1 MKSNINILPLR
12 TWSEIPKYW
21 DARPFTANYNK
32 LHESELIADG
42 WRDIVEPVLTDT
54 QKRGSLVVL
63 NDSVTYE
70 IIDLT
75 PQEIADREQAQ
86 EDSDQSADLFN
97 TAKSDGNQM
106 FDRFLVSIQRQFD
119 NGNLT
124 GGQALQCYNMLYLP
138 LLPLKDG
145 MFRIAQSSLNDIV
158 PPTNAKV
165 LAVLDMAKQKVNAY
179 VNK

>member
-12 TWSEIPKYW
+12 TWGKIPKSW
-21 DARPFTANYNK
+21 DARPFMMNYDKN
-32 LHESELIADG
+32 LAIHFEDG
-42 WRDIVEPVLTDT
+42 WRDVVVPVLTDT
-54 QKRGSLVVL
+54 QKQGSLAIL

-75 PQEIADREQAQ
+75 PQEIADRDQQ
-86 EDSDQSADLFN
+86 REDLDQSADLFN

-119 NGNLT
+119 KGNLT

-165 LAVLDMAKQKVNAY
+165 LAVLDIAKQKVNAY

>member
-12 TWSEIPKYW
+12 TWSRIPKYW
-21 DARPFTANYNK
+21 ETRPFMMNYDKN
-32 LHESELIADG
+32 LAIHFEDG
-42 WRDIVEPVLTDT
+42 WRDVVVPVITEN
-54 QKRGSLVVL
+54 QKLGSLVVL
-63 NDSVTYE
+63 NDTVTYQ

-75 PQEIADREQAQ
+75 VQEIADRGQQ
-86 EDSDQSADLFN
+86 REDSDQSADLFN
-97 TAKSDGNQM
+97 TAKSDGIQM

-119 NGNLT
+119 SGNLT
-124 GGQALQCYNMLYLP
+124 GVQALQCYNMLYLP

-145 MFRIAQSSLNDIV
+145 MFRIAQSSLNAIV